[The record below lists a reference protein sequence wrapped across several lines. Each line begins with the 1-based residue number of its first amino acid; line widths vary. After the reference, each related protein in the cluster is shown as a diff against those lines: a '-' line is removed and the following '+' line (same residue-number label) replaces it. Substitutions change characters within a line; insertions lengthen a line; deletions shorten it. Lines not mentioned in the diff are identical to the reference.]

1 MIVRHAPPCHASPAV
16 SDIGKKM
23 PVRDAPPCHAS
34 AAASYIG
41 KKMSV
46 HDAPPCRS
54 AAATDIGKKMPVRD
68 VPPCSRARTV
78 RAETIA
84 IAKTK
89 TPAVLGCGE
98 AEIEKMKET
107 KRKFPEGYQREAD
120 AKRQRRIQLIKA
132 PKMPEQ
138 PPSKVHPILMER
150 SRARCGALP
159 CSRARTVRADMA
171 AIAKTKTSFHA
182 AAPAADIG
190 KKMPVSY
197 ASPCSRARTVHADM
211 AAIAKTKTPCL
222 AAADIGRKKMPV
234 SDAPPCSRART
245 VRANTAAMDKTK
257 ASCPA
262 APAAEIGKKMTLS
275 EAPPCNRVRTVRDD
289 MAAIAKTKTLCL
301 AAPAVDIGKK
311 MPVSDAPA
319 CSRENPLRA
328 ETAATAKTKKTPA
341 VLGNGEAEI
350 EKMKETKRKF
360 AEGYQREADAKRQR
374 RIQLIEAPKSNRRAR
389 CTPS

>member
-1 MIVRHAPPCHASPAV
+1 MTVRHAPPCHASPAV

-159 CSRARTVRADMA
+159 CSRARTVR
-171 AIAKTKTSFHA
+171 
-182 AAPAADIG
+182 
-190 KKMPVSY
+190 
-197 ASPCSRARTVHADM
+197 ADM